1 MKQTQILM
9 LVGVFILGM
18 LAYHMLKG
26 MCGCKLVEGN
36 VTLKLSCEEK
46 CMTQTRAAA
55 IEKCGIDNC
64 CKYPIEQQIYTC
76 QRKCCETQ
84 CGDDNDCKGDCRIA
98 TPPSNTCADVVH
110 GAAPDAPAV
119 AAPACASVSGGP
131 PSPYFNCQSPTPH
144 CNTIT
149 GYCQQDALPGN
160 FISPYN

>member
-9 LVGVFILGM
+9 LVGVFILGI

-36 VTLKLSCEEK
+36 VTLKLACEEK

-55 IEKCGIDNC
+55 IKKCGINKC
-64 CKYPIEQQIYTC
+64 CKYPIEQQIYSC

-98 TPPSNTCADVVH
+98 TPPRNTCQT
-110 GAAPDAPAV
+110 PDRLP
-119 AAPACASVSGGP
+119 CKSVIGGP
-131 PSPYFNCQSPTPH
+131 IGPFHQCVGNTPH
-144 CNTIT
+144 CNHNT
-149 GYCQQDALPGN
+149 GYCQHEPLSGN
-160 FISPYN
+160 FAPRQHSSRQS